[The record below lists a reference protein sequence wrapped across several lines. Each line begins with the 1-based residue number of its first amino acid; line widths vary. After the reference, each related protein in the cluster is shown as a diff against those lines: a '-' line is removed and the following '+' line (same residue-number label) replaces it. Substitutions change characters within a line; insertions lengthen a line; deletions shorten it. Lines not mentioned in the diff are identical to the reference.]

1 MDSTYSVSTR
11 KRSIFSHLSVTSL
24 IIFINIIT
32 FIIFTALIALNV
44 IPISAIAITPMNI
57 LHGRDLWTFITSMF
71 MHDGLAHLFFNM
83 FSLFF
88 IGTFLEKIIGRK
100 RYFWFYMI
108 AGIFAGA
115 VFVLFSGLFGTT
127 TLGAQL
133 FGAPDVAGVGA
144 SGAIFGLLGVLAV
157 LVPYAKVF
165 LILGPLVAIILGFII
180 SPVLSSSLSTFI
192 MFVLNIYILISIFAI
207 FSFNPNVRKL
217 SMPVEMPF
225 WLLPIIAII
234 PLIVLGL
241 FFPLPIANTAH
252 LGGLFAGLVYGA
264 YLKNKYKRK
273 TKYLSRY
280 FK

>member
-1 MDSTYSVSTR
+1 MDSYYSVSPR
-11 KRSIFSHLSVTSL
+11 KKSILSYLSVTSL
-24 IIFINIIT
+24 IIFTNVIT
-32 FIIFTALIALNV
+32 FIIFTALITLNV
-44 IPISAIAITPMNI
+44 VPIGAIAITPMNI
-57 LHGRDLWTFITSMF
+57 LQGKDLWTFITSMF

-88 IGTFLEKIIGRK
+88 IGTFLEKVIGRK

-108 AGIFAGA
+108 AGIVAGA

-127 TLGAQL
+127 QLGALL

-165 LILGPLVAIILGFII
+165 LILGPLIAIILEFIV

-192 MFVLNIYILISIFAI
+192 MFVLNVYILISIFAI
-207 FSFNPNVRKL
+207 FSFNPKIRRFAV
-217 SMPVEMPF
+217 PVEMPF
-225 WLLPIIAII
+225 WLLPIIAIV

-252 LGGLFAGLVYGA
+252 LGGLLAGLIYGT
-264 YLKNKYKRK
+264 YLRNKYKRK

-280 FK
+280 FS